1 MTGHSRMATLKQPFK
16 KGKPE
21 FEPGKAK
28 EEKEEGQEKP
38 DGEIAQQ
45 AKPIEPD
52 KSSIPVSYVTER
64 ELTPPGGPL
73 APAHCRCAP
82 ACTVNKQTNLIKI
95 LN

>member
-1 MTGHSRMATLKQPFK
+1 MDTCSRSYEETHYTSYQQAGMSGHSRTATLKQPFK

-45 AKPIEPD
+45 AKAMN
-52 KSSIPVSYVTER
+52 
-64 ELTPPGGPL
+64 LTRAQSLCP
-73 APAHCRCAP
+73 
-82 ACTVNKQTNLIKI
+82 T
-95 LN
+95 